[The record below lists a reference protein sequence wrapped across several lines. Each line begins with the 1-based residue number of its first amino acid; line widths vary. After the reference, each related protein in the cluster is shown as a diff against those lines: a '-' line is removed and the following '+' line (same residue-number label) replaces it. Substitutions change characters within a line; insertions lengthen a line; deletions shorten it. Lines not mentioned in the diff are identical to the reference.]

1 MEKLQKDENLDDE
14 LDMFRNYGFNIDDL
28 LTMLDEDAVEENN

>member
-14 LDMFRNYGFNIDDL
+14 LQVLRDYGFNIDDL
-28 LTMLDEDAVEENN
+28 MNTLKDVQNEGEE